1 MRNPSLAEIQ
11 SLFWKLITAP
21 EGVAR
26 GLDDLEPPEREIAE
40 GLVRSR
46 PPLSAVERWDIYANM
61 YFYRLR
67 DCLQQDFT
75 AVAAIVGEVSFHNLI
90 TDYLLAH
97 PPSHFSLRYA
107 GQHLATFLRTH
118 ELSQR
123 RPYLADL
130 AELEYAIVDSFDAAD
145 AEPLTVEELRRVPA
159 EDWPHLRL
167 NPVPS
172 LRLLRLDWAVA
183 EVWRAAKGGDEAV
196 ESIEGRTRMRVWRR
210 GWRVFHKV
218 IDEREAA
225 ALAALMDGASF
236 EEMCA
241 ALDGEEGTRAAVA
254 LELLNEWL
262 AEEVLKL
269 RS

>member
-1 MRNPSLAEIQ
+1 MPNPSLAEIQ

-21 EGVAR
+21 EGVAK

-67 DCLQQDFT
+67 DCLRQDFA

-97 PPSHFSLRYA
+97 PPGHFSLRYA
-107 GQHLATFLRTH
+107 GRHLAAFLQTH

-123 RPYLADL
+123 RPYLGDL
-130 AELEYAIVDSFDAAD
+130 ARLEYAIVDSFDAAD
-145 AEPLTVEELRRVPA
+145 AEPLTAEELRRVPA

-172 LRLLRLDWAVA
+172 LRCSVSTGRSPMSGAPRRTA
-183 EVWRAAKGGDEAV
+183 TRHSSRSKAARACVSGAAAGAYF
-196 ESIEGRTRMRVWRR
+196 TRSSTNARRRRWRR
-210 GWRVFHKV
+210 
-218 IDEREAA
+218 
-225 ALAALMDGASF
+225 
-236 EEMCA
+236 
-241 ALDGEEGTRAAVA
+241 
-254 LELLNEWL
+254 
-262 AEEVLKL
+262 
-269 RS
+269 